1 MLTGSS
7 PVPIKGWLLPGPGSG
22 RAEGDFK
29 FSQQSSITLGGGG
42 RAENCPPL
50 GLTASLAA
58 PFPQPSSIFPD
69 SLRAG
74 KDI

>member
-1 MLTGSS
+1 MLTGSG

-29 FSQQSSITLGGGG
+29 FSQQSSITLGGG
-42 RAENCPPL
+42 RIALPWL
-50 GLTASLAA
+50 L
-58 PFPQPSSIFPD
+58 PFPQPSWIFPD